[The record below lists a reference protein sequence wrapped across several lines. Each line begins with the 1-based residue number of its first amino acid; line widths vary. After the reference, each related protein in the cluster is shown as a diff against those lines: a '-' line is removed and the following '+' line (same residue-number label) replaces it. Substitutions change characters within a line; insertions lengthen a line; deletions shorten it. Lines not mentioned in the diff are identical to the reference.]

1 MPTRVKVCG
10 ITRVED
16 AELAVELGAAAL
28 GFNFYPHSPR
38 SIALRAARSIIER
51 LPPFVTAVGVYADE
65 TDAEHVD
72 VLAREAGVLTLQLHG
87 PRFPELDGPLASYSI
102 IRAVTVGED
111 FDVKMLARLQAG
123 AFLLDAFHPEL
134 KGGTGK
140 TFDWALAQ
148 KATEYGTI
156 ILAGGLNPENVGKAI
171 AEVRPFAVDVASGVE
186 SAPGEKDPSR
196 LRAFFA
202 AVEEADRQ
210 F

>member
-1 MPTRVKVCG
+1 MRTRVKVCG

-16 AELAVELGAAAL
+16 AQLAVRLGAAAL
-28 GFNFYPHSPR
+28 GFNFYSRSPR
-38 SIALRAARSIIER
+38 SIAPRVARSIIEG

-65 TDAEHVD
+65 TDAQHVIGI
-72 VLAREAGVLTLQLHG
+72 ARQAGVQILQLHG
-87 PRFPELDGPLASYSI
+87 PQFPEPDGALADYSI

-111 FDVKMLARLQAG
+111 FDAAMLAGLRAE

-140 TFDWALAQ
+140 TFDWTLAR
-148 KATEYGTI
+148 KAAEYGTI
-156 ILAGGLNPENVGKAI
+156 ILAGGLNPENVGEAI

-186 SAPGEKDPSR
+186 SAPGKKDAEK
-196 LRAFFA
+196 LGAFFA